1 MSDTRF
7 NLVQDRKGMMWDL
20 LLYVP
25 TVVAL
30 LSMVLK
36 FWYGGDVS
44 LAYLFSFLAS
54 FFFIAGAN
62 RILKTRLMLLPTA
75 PIAIEIGKQVT
86 RIITRNGEKV
96 ELVKDLRIY
105 ADYSGRSFGL
115 AGLNKLDER
124 LQFVFHKG
132 QFSDLKAYQAIQ
144 EMLKLASSPSDF
156 SPIKK

>member
-75 PIAIEIGKQVT
+75 PITIEIGKQVT
-86 RIITRNGEKV
+86 RIIMRNGEKV

-132 QFSDLKAYQAIQ
+132 QFSSLKDYQAIQ
-144 EMLKLASSPSDF
+144 EMLKIS
-156 SPIKK
+156 

>member
-7 NLVQDRKGMMWDL
+7 SLVQDRKGMMWDL

-25 TVVAL
+25 TVIAL
-30 LSMVLK
+30 LSMVAK

-75 PIAIEIGKQVT
+75 PIAIEIAEQVT
-86 RIITRNGEKV
+86 RVIMRNGENV
-96 ELVKDLRIY
+96 ELVKDIRLF

-115 AGLNKLDER
+115 AGLDKLDQR

-132 QFSDLKAYQAIQ
+132 QFSSIKDYQAVQ
-144 EMLKLASSPSDF
+144 EKYKAS
-156 SPIKK
+156 

>member
-75 PIAIEIGKQVT
+75 PIAIEIGKQVAQ
-86 RIITRNGEKV
+86 IIMRNGEKV
-96 ELVKDLRIY
+96 ELVKDLRLY

-115 AGLNKLDER
+115 AGLNKSGQR

-132 QFSDLKAYQAIQ
+132 QFSSLKDYQSIQ
-144 EMLKLASSPSDF
+144 EMLKLPSSPSDIF
-156 SPIKK
+156 SN

>member
-86 RIITRNGEKV
+86 RIIMRNGEKV

-124 LQFVFHKG
+124 LQYVFHKG
-132 QFSDLKAYQAIQ
+132 KFSSLKDYQAIQ
-144 EMLKLASSPSDF
+144 EMLKIS
-156 SPIKK
+156 

>member
-7 NLVQDRKGMMWDL
+7 SLVQDRKGMMWDL

-25 TVVAL
+25 TVIAL
-30 LSMVLK
+30 LSMVAK

-75 PIAIEIGKQVT
+75 PIAIEIGEQVT
-86 RIITRNGEKV
+86 RITMRNGENV
-96 ELVKDLRIY
+96 ELVKDIRLY

-115 AGLNKLDER
+115 AGLDKLDQR

-132 QFSDLKAYQAIQ
+132 QFSSIKDYQAVQ
-144 EMLKLASSPSDF
+144 EMYKAS
-156 SPIKK
+156 

>member
-62 RILKTRLMLLPTA
+62 RILKTRLMLLLTA
-75 PIAIEIGKQVT
+75 PITIEIGKQVT
-86 RIITRNGEKV
+86 RIIMRNGEKV

-132 QFSDLKAYQAIQ
+132 QFSSLKDYQAIQ
-144 EMLKLASSPSDF
+144 EMLKIS
-156 SPIKK
+156 

>member
-1 MSDTRF
+1 MSVTRF
-7 NLVQDRKGMMWDL
+7 SLVQDRKGMMWDL
-20 LLYVP
+20 LLYIP

-30 LSMVLK
+30 LSMVVK
-36 FWYGGDVS
+36 FWYGGNAS
-44 LAYLFSFLAS
+44 LAYLFSFMAS

-75 PIAIEIGKQVT
+75 PIVIEIGKPVT
-86 RIITRNGEKV
+86 RIIMRNGEHV

-115 AGLNKLDER
+115 AGLDKLDQR

-132 QFSDLKAYQAIQ
+132 QFSSIKDYQAIQ
-144 EMLKLASSPSDF
+144 EMLRTS
-156 SPIKK
+156 

>member
-1 MSDTRF
+1 
-7 NLVQDRKGMMWDL
+7 MMWDL

-25 TVVAL
+25 TVIAL
-30 LSMVLK
+30 LSMVAK

-75 PIAIEIGKQVT
+75 PIAIEIGEHVT
-86 RIITRNGEKV
+86 RIIMRNGENV
-96 ELVKDLRIY
+96 ELVKDIRLY

-115 AGLNKLDER
+115 AGLDKLDQR

-132 QFSDLKAYQAIQ
+132 QFPSIKDYQA
-144 EMLKLASSPSDF
+144 SSG
-156 SPIKK
+156 KV